1 MSSTIQRFTP
11 PTCTLEITGE
21 KFPLSHWTKQEIW
34 QKLQFELKFDDPR
47 IATANQVII
56 KGQQQD
62 LAKLQLAI
70 DNYVPKHLHTPSQ
83 SLSSQTNPQKSQ
95 VEQDEPHLESQGLVN
110 HKLYFG
116 NLLHNSDQDHI
127 KLSTVQLFDLV
138 TALAAYQA
146 EIATLKETKQST
158 PARKKAFFWG
168 GIALGAIAVAG
179 VTTILSPSRLQE
191 NSASSTQTESS
202 IPADIPELAEII
214 PPPTPEAS
222 KQNRSQVQRTK
233 PLTSATRLPPPPAV
247 DTPKPKP
254 DIPDPADYPLADVA
268 RQSGLSNAPKSADT
282 VEPKKTTT
290 VVPPTDPKEPEKPAI
305 IAQDNTPKDN
315 AIELKPAPELNE
327 LKSSTENQQQ
337 INPFPNSVLDF
348 PKNSPAKTNEE
359 PIPPRNSNL
368 ALRDASSPASQI
380 QEVTTYFKNHWQP
393 PADLKQ
399 SLEYRLLLNA
409 DGSIKKIIPLGKAS
423 RLYLSRTKIP
433 VNGESFIS
441 PPTPSQSSAIRL
453 LLNPDG
459 QIQAFNE

>member
-1 MSSTIQRFTP
+1 MSSTTQRFTP

-21 KFPLSHWTKQEIW
+21 KNSLSYRTKQEIR

-56 KGQQQD
+56 KGEQQD
-62 LAKLQLAI
+62 LAKLLLAI
-70 DNYVPKHLHTPSQ
+70 DNYVPEHLHTPSQ
-83 SLSSQTNPQKSQ
+83 SFSSQTNPQTIQ
-95 VEQDEPHLESQGLVN
+95 VEQDKPHLESQGLVN

-116 NLLHNSDQDHI
+116 SLVHNSNSDHI

-146 EIATLKETKQST
+146 GIATLSETKQST

-168 GIALGAIAVAG
+168 GIVTAAIAVAG

-191 NSASSTQTESS
+191 NSASSTQTESPT
-202 IPADIPELAEII
+202 PADIPELAEII
-214 PPPTPEAS
+214 SPTVPEAS
-222 KQNRSQVQRTK
+222 NQNRSQPQRTK

-268 RQSGLSNAPKSADT
+268 RQSGLSNPPKLADT
-282 VEPKKTTT
+282 VELRETTT
-290 VVPPTDPKEPEKPAI
+290 VVLPTTKKKPEI
-305 IAQDNTPKDN
+305 IAQNNITQDN
-315 AIELKPAPELNE
+315 AIKLKSAPELNE
-327 LKSSTENQQQ
+327 LKLSTENQQP
-337 INPFPNSVLDF
+337 INPPANSVLDV
-348 PKNSPAKTNEE
+348 PSDSPTKSTKEL
-359 PIPPRNSNL
+359 IPPQNSNL
-368 ALRDASSPASQI
+368 ALRDAPPPASQI
-380 QEVTTYFKNHWQP
+380 QEVTTYFKDHWQP

-409 DGSIKKIIPLGKAS
+409 DGSIKRIIPLGKAS

-441 PPTPSQSSAIRL
+441 PPSPSQSSTIRL

-459 QIQAFNE
+459 QIQAFGE